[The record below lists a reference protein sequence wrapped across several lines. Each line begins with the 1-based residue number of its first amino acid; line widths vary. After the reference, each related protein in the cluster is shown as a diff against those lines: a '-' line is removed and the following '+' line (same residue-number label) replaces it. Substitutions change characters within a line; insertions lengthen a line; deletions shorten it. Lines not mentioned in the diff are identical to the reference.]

1 MKTHQKFH
9 LLSSSVLD
17 KNPLEFKKK
26 NIKWLFT
33 SIVFNHPNFL
43 SQIMTILC
51 VFKSLFIDSGS
62 DSLKRAK
69 STLILNLVLS
79 KSQTCHHLLN
89 ATWLFWLK
97 EKDVYG
103 ALLQTKV
110 KGHFVIWYGLNLEF
124 TKLIAILNWIWQANK
139 RPSPLYHQRTNNVL
153 FQIKSQ
159 IASCAFFVKDTVFLV
174 SLAKEKSSPLRSFPF
189 QTQLNPI
196 LRSKAKTSL

>member
-139 RPSPLYHQRTNNVL
+139 RPPLYHQRTNNVL